1 MSKMTEI
8 IDKYLQKWV
17 DLDLNKLP
25 IRKIENEMANPNENR
40 RSEWKTW
47 CPIDSKVNDLEVND
61 FEKQIGFNLP
71 KAYKDFLKHK
81 HFYELQI
88 DQASFCSH
96 PINIWRLSLTEI
108 IYNGYPREYIIDKG
122 YMPFAN
128 WSDWGLLCFNTN
140 EKVIGHNYPVVIW
153 DHERFDKFELQSDDF
168 EQLIISLDKET
179 IKNAS

>member
-1 MSKMTEI
+1 MSNMTEI

-17 DLDLNKLP
+17 ELDLNKLP
-25 IRKIENEMANPNENR
+25 YKKIEKEMADPSENPL
-40 RSEWKTW
+40 SEWKTW
-47 CPIDSKVNDLEVND
+47 FPIDSKVNDLEIIDLEN
-61 FEKQIGFNLP
+61 QIGFNLP

-88 DQASFCSH
+88 YQASFCSH
-96 PINIWRLSLTEI
+96 PINIWRSSLTEMT
-108 IYNGYPREYIIDKG
+108 YNGCPREYFLDKG

-140 EKVIGHNYPVVIW
+140 EKVIDHSYPIMIW
-153 DHERFDKFELQSDDF
+153 DHERFDEFELQSDDF
-168 EQLIISLDKET
+168 EQLILNLDKET